1 MGSQT
6 LPYKWISISYFVLLL
21 GYFALTSSLDAQ
33 GSTEI
38 ECVRQTFSPV
48 DCPKSSSEEET
59 NNDGDDDNTGNIE
72 DQIPSVIP
80 FP

>member
-1 MGSQT
+1 MGSPT
-6 LPYKWISISYFVLLL
+6 LSYKWISIFFPALLL

-38 ECVRQTFSPV
+38 ECDRQTFSPV
-48 DCPKSSSEEET
+48 DCPQLSVEET
-59 NNDGDDDNTGNIE
+59 DTDGDEDDTGNIE
-72 DQIPSVIP
+72 EQIPSVIP